1 MIERASEEP
10 KDGVKGMKLHCSS
23 RKGLTSPVGWPGWKQ
38 GQVLSG
44 RVEAWK
50 SPGWFLVCVL
60 LLVRFLE
67 AVENSLRDVYTRYD
81 QLKDKQSLSKDT

>member
-44 RVEAWK
+44 RGSLEKPRVAFGLCYCW
-50 SPGWFLVCVL
+50 
-60 LLVRFLE
+60 VRFLE
-67 AVENSLRDVYTRYD
+67 AVENSLRDVYTRCD